1 MIIESYLLDLP
12 GAAKS
17 ESRGSHIQLGQIPL
31 SELFEQD
38 WKSIGQLHFAS
49 FDKRVPNYG
58 DMATFSSFLWRK
70 RFSLKKA

>member
-1 MIIESYLLDLP
+1 MIIESYLLDLS

-49 FDKRVPNYG
+49 FDK
-58 DMATFSSFLWRK
+58 
-70 RFSLKKA
+70 